1 MKVGLLASAFD
12 LANLAVGEWETWD
25 FVDVPPLGRLRKLGI
40 YRASEIIQRTKS
52 DLEQLANPDR
62 GRSHAA
68 TPVHRYPRRDN

>member
-12 LANLAVGEWETWD
+12 LANL
-25 FVDVPPLGRLRKLGI
+25 VDVPPLGRLRKLGI